1 MNDAAGKRNASPQ
14 PEAPGRADE
23 TVETTRTLFG
33 IKLQLSLAFIAM
45 TAMTALVSAVAW
57 LIFEQIEQSVVEITR
72 HSIPE
77 ITLATQIADVS
88 ADMTA
93 YAPTITASRTQ
104 SERMQRRDRLDDDG
118 TRLRD
123 LVGRWRQFHVAF
135 SATGRLSEA
144 TDSIGRQIEIADRAV
159 EDQLN
164 RAASIDRRSAV
175 LDKTHAA
182 LLDALEPLID
192 DAVFEMVIESEQ
204 SGSGETQ
211 DNRQNLSA
219 IIDTGVMSLLHLLTL
234 QADGNLAV
242 GILREAA
249 GASDLA
255 LLTPMAE
262 RFNAASERLERTLPL
277 IPATIDRSILR
288 QNISTVIE
296 SGRGP
301 DNIFDLKRSQLLQAE
316 AAQAAL
322 GEIRLQSA
330 AISSAVAELVKAA
343 ENESAET
350 AATAQGVIGDGHR
363 AIIVISIVSI
373 GFAILMLVLFV
384 GPRLVRPIEETTS
397 TMSRLAAG
405 DTDVAIPG
413 RHRRDE
419 IGSMARALEVFRD
432 ITIEVQESNLREI
445 ETARRRLHDAIESI
459 SEGFSLY
466 NSEDQLAVCN
476 DKYGE
481 LVHPEIADQVRPGM
495 AFEQIV
501 RMSVQNGLIEE
512 AQGREEEWLA
522 ERLAMHRDPGPPH
535 LMKRSNGMWIMVSE
549 RQTAEGGIVAV
560 YSDITELKERENE
573 LAAKSKALEEL
584 SGQLSKYL
592 SPQIYQSI
600 FSGRQAATV
609 ASERKKLTVFFS
621 DLEGFT
627 EKADR
632 MEAEDLSN
640 LLNDYLTEMSE
651 IALDHGATIDK
662 YVGDAVIAFFGDP
675 VSRGLREDAVACVRM
690 AIAMQKRL
698 EELAPKWAGYGLSE
712 QLKCR
717 MGISTG
723 YCTVGNF
730 GSEDR
735 MDYTIIGSPVNL
747 ASRLETAAQP
757 GSILM
762 SAETRNLVHQD
773 VPCREYETLE
783 IKGFAYPVK
792 SYLALF
798 DDAEKTDYI
807 SERRGNLAIDVD
819 LEAMTDLERKQ
830 ATEVLEKIVNR
841 LKESDDPA
849 KT

>member
-1 MNDAAGKRNASPQ
+1 MSDNAGTTDALAGMPA
-14 PEAPGRADE
+14 
-23 TVETTRTLFG
+23 TRFG
-33 IKLQLSLAFIAM
+33 IKPQLSLAFIAM
-45 TAMTALVSAVAW
+45 TAMTALVGAVAW
-57 LIFEQIEQSVVEITR
+57 LIFEQIEHTVVEITE

-77 ITLATQIADVS
+77 ITLATQIADVG
-88 ADMTA
+88 ADITA
-93 YAPTITASRTQ
+93 FAPTITASRTQ
-104 SERMQRRDRLDDDG
+104 NERVRRRDRLDGDG
-118 TRLRD
+118 SRLRD
-123 LVGRWRQFHVAF
+123 LVSQWTHEQVAL
-135 SATGRLSEA
+135 SAAARLSEA
-144 TDSIGRQIEIADRAV
+144 ADNIARQIEIADRAV

-164 RAASIDRRSAV
+164 RAASINERSAV
-175 LDKTHAA
+175 LDKTHTA

-192 DAVFEMVIESEQ
+192 DAVFEVVIEGEQ
-204 SGSGETQ
+204 SATGGSGSNGQ
-211 DNRQNLSA
+211 DLSEL
-219 IIDTGVMSLLHLLTL
+219 IDTGVMSLLHLLTL

-242 GILREAA
+242 GILREVADT
-249 GASDLA
+249 SDLA

-262 RFNAASERLERTLPL
+262 RFRAVSERLERTLPL
-277 IPATIDRSILR
+277 VPATIDRTVLQ
-288 QNISTVIE
+288 QNISILTG
-296 SGRGP
+296 SGLGT
-301 DNIFDLKRSQLLQAE
+301 DNIFELKRTQLQQAE
-316 AAQAAL
+316 TAQAAL
-322 GEIRLQSA
+322 GDIRIQSA
-330 AISSAVAELVKAA
+330 AISSAVAELVQAA
-343 ENESAET
+343 EDESRQT
-350 AATAQGVIGDGHR
+350 AARARDIIGGGHTAIA
-363 AIIVISIVSI
+363 AISVASV
-373 GFAILMLVLFV
+373 GFAILMLILFV
-384 GPRLVRPIEETTS
+384 GPRLVRPIEQTTN

-413 RHRRDE
+413 LERRDE
-419 IGSMARALEVFRD
+419 IGRMARALEVFRD

-466 NSEDQLAVCN
+466 NGEDQLVVCN

-481 LVHPEIADQVRPGM
+481 LVHPEIADRVEPGM
-495 AFEQIV
+495 TFEEIV
-501 RMSVQNGLIEE
+501 RMSLDEGLIEE
-512 AQGREEEWLA
+512 ARGREEEWLR
-522 ERLAMHRDPGPPH
+522 ERLAVHRNPGQPH

-573 LAAKSKALEEL
+573 LAAKSKALEDL

-600 FSGRQAATV
+600 FSGQQAATV

-640 LLNDYLTEMSE
+640 LLNEYLTEMSQ
-651 IALDHGATIDK
+651 IALEHGATIDK

-675 VSRGLREDAVACVRM
+675 VSRGLREDALACVRM

-698 EELAPKWAGYGLSE
+698 EELAPKWAASGLSE
-712 QLKCR
+712 QLQCR

-747 ASRLETAAQP
+747 ASRLETAAMP
-757 GSILM
+757 GSILI

-773 VPCREYETLE
+773 IPCREHETLE

-798 DDAEKTDYI
+798 DDAEGTDYI
-807 SERRGNLAIDVD
+807 SERSDNLTIDVD
-819 LEAMTDLERKQ
+819 LEAMTASERKK
-830 ATEVLEKIVNR
+830 ATEVLEKIVNK
-841 LKESDDPA
+841 LKDGDHDERP
-849 KT
+849 